1 VAAVFLSAALIDL
14 GQDWPRDGVVLTTG
28 VAPAAAIAAARFD
41 LAAPTAATAPG

>member
-28 VAPAAAIAAARFD
+28 VAPAASIAAARFD
-41 LAAPTAATAPG
+41 AAAASASG